1 MTRVHALSAL
11 VVFLAACAPETVSL
25 RASDESAAPA
35 SAAAPAAAA
44 APAREAGGEDPKPR
58 AFRITGLV
66 WQAGYLR
73 AGPGAD
79 HAAVA
84 TVAANTPVT
93 VLATRNT
100 WYRVKLD
107 RTGGPTE
114 GWIPFDRVA
123 VDSPV
128 GDGPALALGA
138 VIVKAVN
145 LRAGPSISTA
155 VAARLPGRT
164 PVTIL
169 GRRENWYRV
178 SAARDGVSM
187 GGWVR
192 ADFAVVDVA
201 TARAAEPTAPTAGQV
216 VRKPPRQI
224 PAAARS
230 QGAETNPLSQFLAE
244 LGAQD
249 APRPAASVALPGG
262 GLGSLAP
269 AGETAGTPAGGCGGD
284 IGGTWESASRRTTL
298 DLDAASETGALESR
312 QGRYRAVTPFTWS
325 ATADSITVTYTGQ
338 TRFYE
343 TGTGKK
349 VDFEKD
355 SKGGT
360 VHCAFTGDSLTV
372 GGVAYRRQ

>member
-11 VVFLAACAPETVSL
+11 VVFVAACAPETVSL
-25 RASDESAAPA
+25 QASDDS
-35 SAAAPAAAA
+35 AAPAAAT
-44 APAREAGGEDPKPR
+44 APARRAGGEDAPPWT
-58 AFRITGLV
+58 FRISGLV
-66 WQAGYLR
+66 WQAGRLR

-79 HAAVA
+79 HAAVD
-84 TVAANTPVT
+84 TVDANTPVT
-93 VLATRNT
+93 VLATRDT

-107 RTGGPTE
+107 RTEGPAE

-123 VDSPV
+123 VGYPV
-128 GDGPALALGA
+128 GDAPALALGA

-145 LRAGPSISTA
+145 LRAGPSVSTA
-155 VAARLPGRT
+155 VASRLPGRAV
-164 PVTIL
+164 VTIL

-178 SAARDGVSM
+178 AAARDGVTL

-192 ADFAVVDVA
+192 ADFAVVDVGHG
-201 TARAAEPTAPTAGQV
+201 ARRGTSGADG
-216 VRKPPRQI
+216 RQ
-224 PAAARS
+224 R
-230 QGAETNPLSQFLAE
+230 GAETAAPNPGD
-244 LGAQD
+244 GANAGRRNQPTESIPCRVGGPGC
-249 APRPAASVALPGG
+249 APARRNRRPSGG

-269 AGETAGTPAGGCGGD
+269 AGTAGTPGGGCGGD
-284 IGGTWESASRRTTL
+284 IGGAWESASGRTIL
-298 DLDAASETGALESR
+298 DLDAAGETGALKSR

-325 ATADSITVTYTGQ
+325 ATADSITVTYTAP

-349 VDFEKD
+349 VDFEKA

-360 VHCAFTGDSLTV
+360 VHCAFTGNTLTV

>member
-1 MTRVHALSAL
+1 MKRVHALSAL
-11 VVFLAACAPETVSL
+11 VVFVAACAPETVSL
-25 RASDESAAPA
+25 QAPDESAAPA
-35 SAAAPAAAA
+35 
-44 APAREAGGEDPKPR
+44 RQAGGEGWKPW

-66 WQAGYLR
+66 WQAGRLR

-79 HAAVA
+79 HAAVD
-84 TVAANTPVT
+84 TVDANTPVT

-100 WYRVKLD
+100 WYRVRLD
-107 RTGGPTE
+107 RTGGPAE

-123 VDSPV
+123 VGSPV
-128 GDGPALALGA
+128 GDGPALALSA
-138 VIVKAVN
+138 VIVTAVN
-145 LRAGPSISTA
+145 LRAGPSVSTA
-155 VAARLPGRT
+155 VAARLPRRT
-164 PVTIL
+164 AVTIL
-169 GRRENWYRV
+169 GRRETWYRV
-178 SAARDGVSM
+178 SAAREGVTM

-201 TARAAEPTAPTAGQV
+201 TARAAEPTAPTAGRV
-216 VRKPPRQI
+216 VENVPRQN
-224 PAAARS
+224 PASARS
-230 QGAETNPLSQFLAE
+230 PGAETNPLSQFLAE
-244 LGAQD
+244 LGA
-249 APRPAASVALPGG
+249 PRPAATVALPGG

-269 AGETAGTPAGGCGGD
+269 AGTAGTPAGGCGGD
-284 IGGTWESASRRTTL
+284 IGGAWESASGRTIL
-298 DLDAASETGALESR
+298 DLDAAGETGALKSR

-325 ATADSITVTYTGQ
+325 ATADSITVTYTAP

-360 VHCAFTGDSLTV
+360 VHCAFTGDTLTV

>member
-11 VVFLAACAPETVSL
+11 VVFLAACAPETGFL
-25 RASDESAAPA
+25 QAPGESAAPA
-35 SAAAPAAAA
+35 AATAPV
-44 APAREAGGEDPKPR
+44 REAGGEDAQPW

-66 WQAGYLR
+66 WQAGRLR

-79 HAAVA
+79 HAAVG
-84 TVAANTPVT
+84 TVDANTPVT

-100 WYRVKLD
+100 WYRVRLD
-107 RTGGPTE
+107 RTGGPAE
-114 GWIPFDRVA
+114 GWIRFDRVA
-123 VDSPV
+123 VGSPV
-128 GDGPALALGA
+128 GDGPALALSA

-145 LRAGPSISTA
+145 LRAGPSTSSA

-164 PVTIL
+164 AVTIL

-178 SAARDGVSM
+178 SAARDGVTM

-192 ADFAVVDVA
+192 ADFAAVDVA
-201 TARAAEPTAPTAGQV
+201 TARAAPPTAPTAGHV
-216 VRKPPRQI
+216 VENAPRQI
-224 PAAARS
+224 PATARS
-230 QGAETNPLSQFLAE
+230 PGAETNPLSRFLAE
-244 LGAQD
+244 LGARD
-249 APRPAASVALPGG
+249 APRPAANIALPGG

-269 AGETAGTPAGGCGGD
+269 AGGTAGTPAGGCGGD
-284 IGGTWESASRRTTL
+284 IGGTWESASGRTTL
-298 DLDAASETGALESR
+298 DLDAASETGALKSR

-325 ATADSITVTYTGQ
+325 ATADSITVTYTGP

-360 VHCAFTGDSLTV
+360 EHCAFTGNTLTV

>member
-11 VVFLAACAPETVSL
+11 VVFVAACAPETVSL
-25 RASDESAAPA
+25 QASGDSAAPA
-35 SAAAPAAAA
+35 AVT
-44 APAREAGGEDPKPR
+44 APARQAGGEDAPPW
-58 AFRITGLV
+58 AFRVTGLV
-66 WQAGYLR
+66 WRAGRLR

-79 HAAVA
+79 HAAVD
-84 TVAANTPVT
+84 TVDANTPVT
-93 VLATRNT
+93 VLATRDT
-100 WYRVKLD
+100 WYRVRLD
-107 RTGGPTE
+107 RTGGPAE

-123 VDSPV
+123 VGSPA
-128 GDGPALALGA
+128 GDGPALALSA
-138 VIVKAVN
+138 VIVTAVN
-145 LRAGPSISTA
+145 LRAGPSVSTA
-155 VAARLPGRT
+155 VAARLPERT
-164 PVTIL
+164 AVTIL

-178 SAARDGVSM
+178 SAARGGVTL

-201 TARAAEPTAPTAGQV
+201 TARAPGPMAPSAGHV
-216 VRKPPRQI
+216 VQNVPRQN
-224 PAAARS
+224 PASARS
-230 QGAETNPLSQFLAE
+230 PGAETNPLSQFLAE
-244 LGAQD
+244 LSTRD
-249 APRPAASVALPGG
+249 APRPAATVALPGG

-284 IGGTWESASRRTTL
+284 IGGAWESASGRTIL
-298 DLDAASETGALESR
+298 DLDAASETGALKSR
-312 QGRYRAVTPFTWS
+312 QGRYRTVTPFTWS
-325 ATADSITVTYTGQ
+325 ATADSITVTYTAP

-360 VHCAFTGDSLTV
+360 VHCAFTGDTLTV

>member
-25 RASDESAAPA
+25 QASNESAAPA
-35 SAAAPAAAA
+35 AAT
-44 APAREAGGEDPKPR
+44 APARGAGGEDAQPW

-66 WQAGYLR
+66 WQAGRLR

-79 HAAVA
+79 HAAVG
-84 TVAANTPVT
+84 TVDANTPVT

-100 WYRVKLD
+100 WYRVRLD
-107 RTGGPTE
+107 RTGGPAE
-114 GWIPFDRVA
+114 GWIRFDRVA
-123 VDSPV
+123 VGSPV
-128 GDGPALALGA
+128 GDGPAMALSA

-145 LRAGPSISTA
+145 LRVGPSISTA
-155 VAARLPGRT
+155 VATRLPGRT

-178 SAARDGVSM
+178 SAARDGVTM

-192 ADFAVVDVA
+192 ADFAAVDVA

-216 VRKPPRQI
+216 VEKPPRQI
-224 PAAARS
+224 PATARS
-230 QGAETNPLSQFLAE
+230 RGAETNPLSQFLAE
-244 LGAQD
+244 LGPRD
-249 APRPAASVALPGG
+249 APRPAANVALPGG

-269 AGETAGTPAGGCGGD
+269 AGGTAGTPAGGCGGD
-284 IGGTWESASRRTTL
+284 IGGTWESASGRTAL
-298 DLDAASETGALESR
+298 DLDAASETGALKSR

-325 ATADSITVTYTGQ
+325 ATADSITVTYTGP

-360 VHCAFTGDSLTV
+360 VHCAFTGDTLTV
-372 GGVAYRRQ
+372 GGVAYGRQ

>member
-25 RASDESAAPA
+25 PASDESV
-35 SAAAPAAAA
+35 APAAAT
-44 APAREAGGEDPKPR
+44 APAREAGGEEPTPR
-58 AFRITGLV
+58 VFRITGLV
-66 WQAGYLR
+66 WQAGRLR

-79 HAAVA
+79 HAAVGA
-84 TVAANTPVT
+84 VDADTPVT
-93 VLATRNT
+93 VLTTRNT
-100 WYRVKLD
+100 WYRVRLD
-107 RTGGPTE
+107 RTGGPAE

-123 VDSPV
+123 VGAPA
-128 GDGPALALGA
+128 GDAPALALSA

-145 LRAGPSISTA
+145 LRAGPSVSTA
-155 VAARLPGRT
+155 VATRLAGRT
-164 PVTIL
+164 AVTIV

-178 SAARDGVSM
+178 SVARDGVTM

-192 ADFAVVDVA
+192 ADFAVADVA
-201 TARAAEPTAPTAGQV
+201 TARAREPTAPTAGHV
-216 VRKPPRQI
+216 VREPPRQI
-224 PAAARS
+224 PATARAE
-230 QGAETNPLSQFLAE
+230 GAETNPLSQFLAE
-244 LGAQD
+244 LGARD
-249 APRPAASVALPGG
+249 APRPAANVGLPGG

-269 AGETAGTPAGGCGGD
+269 AGETAGIPAGGCGGD
-284 IGGTWESASRRTTL
+284 IAGNWESASGRTTL
-298 DLDAASETGALESR
+298 DLDAASATGALKSR

-325 ATADSITVTYTGQ
+325 ATADSITVTYTGP

-349 VDFEKD
+349 VDFEKA

-360 VHCAFTGDSLTV
+360 VHCAFTGDTLSV

>member
-1 MTRVHALSAL
+1 MKRVHALSAL
-11 VVFLAACAPETVSL
+11 VVFVAACAPETVSL
-25 RASDESAAPA
+25 QAPDERG
-35 SAAAPAAAA
+35 APAAAT
-44 APAREAGGEDPKPR
+44 APARQAGGEDAKPW
-58 AFRITGLV
+58 ASRITGLV
-66 WQAGYLR
+66 WQAGRLR

-79 HAAVA
+79 HAAVG
-84 TVAANTPVT
+84 TVDANTPVT
-93 VLATRNT
+93 VLTTRNT
-100 WYRVKLD
+100 WYRVRLD
-107 RTGGPTE
+107 RTGGPAE

-123 VDSPV
+123 VGPAA
-128 GDGPALALGA
+128 GDGPALALSA

-155 VAARLPGRT
+155 VATRLPGRT

-178 SAARDGVSM
+178 SAARDGVTM

-216 VRKPPRQI
+216 VQEPPRRI
-224 PAAARS
+224 PATTRA

-244 LGAQD
+244 LGARD
-249 APRPAASVALPGG
+249 APRPAANVAIPGG

-269 AGETAGTPAGGCGGD
+269 AGETAGTPAGACGGD
-284 IGGTWESASRRTTL
+284 IAGTWESASGRTTL
-298 DLDAASETGALESR
+298 DLDAASETGALKSR

-325 ATADSITVTYTGQ
+325 ATADSITVTYTAP

-360 VHCAFTGDSLTV
+360 VHCAFTGDTLSV